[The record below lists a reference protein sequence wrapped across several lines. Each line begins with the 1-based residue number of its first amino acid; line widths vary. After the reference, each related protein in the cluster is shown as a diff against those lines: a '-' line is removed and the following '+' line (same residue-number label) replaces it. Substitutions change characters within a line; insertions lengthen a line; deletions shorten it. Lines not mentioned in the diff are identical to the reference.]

1 MRSVW
6 LVVLLIGF
14 AAGAQAQSFET
25 NMNRCW
31 NESADPDRQLSA
43 CTWLLNSGL
52 LGPSEYPTTH
62 LQRGNVYFSKRQYG
76 RAIQDYGQAIA
87 LKPDFA
93 AAYHN
98 RSFTYSTMGQFDQ
111 AILDYDEAI
120 TRSPD
125 FARAHNSKA
134 WLLATSRR
142 ADLRDGHEA
151 VRLAQRAVEIDDKA
165 DYIDT
170 LAAAYAEAGWFADS
184 MRAQERAIGMLR
196 AAGLNGEISDYQ
208 SRLDLYRAGRPHRE

>member
-1 MRSVW
+1 
-6 LVVLLIGF
+6 
-14 AAGAQAQSFET
+14 
-25 NMNRCW
+25 
-31 NESADPDRQLSA
+31 
-43 CTWLLNSGL
+43 
-52 LGPSEYPTTH
+52 
-62 LQRGNVYFSKRQYG
+62 
-76 RAIQDYGQAIA
+76 
-87 LKPDFA
+87 
-93 AAYHN
+93 
-98 RSFTYSTMGQFDQ
+98 MGQFDQ

-170 LAAAYAEAGWFADS
+170 LAAAYAEAGWFADA

>member
-62 LQRGNVYFSKRQYG
+62 LQRGNVYFSNRQYG

-87 LKPDFA
+87 LNSPLKKALLTGFLSTA
-93 AAYHN
+93 KHN
-98 RSFTYSTMGQFDQ
+98 ATKAVSPSSETMRT
-111 AILDYDEAI
+111 I
-120 TRSPD
+120 
-125 FARAHNSKA
+125 
-134 WLLATSRR
+134 
-142 ADLRDGHEA
+142 
-151 VRLAQRAVEIDDKA
+151 
-165 DYIDT
+165 
-170 LAAAYAEAGWFADS
+170 
-184 MRAQERAIGMLR
+184 
-196 AAGLNGEISDYQ
+196 
-208 SRLDLYRAGRPHRE
+208 